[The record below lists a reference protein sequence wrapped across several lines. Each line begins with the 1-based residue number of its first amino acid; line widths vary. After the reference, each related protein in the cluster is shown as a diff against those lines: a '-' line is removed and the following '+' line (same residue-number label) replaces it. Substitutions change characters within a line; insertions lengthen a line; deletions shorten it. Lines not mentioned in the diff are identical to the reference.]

1 MKIQRRHSLLF
12 FLAFLALYL
21 PSYVYAYQISWQQ
34 EGQGHAMIV
43 LAIVYYLMASKLSTL
58 HYIKPRLAWAEKILG
73 GGFLGLGLL
82 AYIVGHSQHIVFIDL
97 GSQVPVLL
105 GALWLLFGFRQSR
118 SFLFPAFF
126 ILFMLPIPQV
136 LLSALTLPM
145 KIAVSTA
152 AEWITYY
159 TSQIP
164 VAREG
169 VLLFVGQYRLF
180 VADACAGMHTLI
192 SLEALGLLY
201 LNLVHSKSLIRN
213 SLLAMLIV
221 PISFSANVIRVVVLI
236 FITYY
241 LGDEVAQS
249 YLHEFAGF
257 VLFAIALVL
266 ILICDSLI
274 QWAVRKQDR
283 QQ

>member
-1 MKIQRRHSLLF
+1 
-12 FLAFLALYL
+12 
-21 PSYVYAYQISWQQ
+21 
-34 EGQGHAMIV
+34 MIV
-43 LAIVYYLMASKLSTL
+43 FIIVCYLIATKLPALQT
-58 HYIKPRLAWAEKILG
+58 IKPRLSLAEKG
-73 GGFLGLGLL
+73 VGGFFLLAGLL
-82 AYIVGHSQHIVFIDL
+82 AYIIGRSQHILLIEL

-105 GALWLLFGFRQSR
+105 GALWILFGFKQSR
-118 SFLFPAFF
+118 PFLFPAFF

-136 LLSALTLPM
+136 VLSTVTLPM

-213 SLLAMLIV
+213 SLLAILIV
-221 PISFSANVIRVVVLI
+221 PISFSANVIRVVILI

-257 VLFAIALVL
+257 VLFTIALFL
-266 ILICDSLI
+266 IITCDSLI
-274 QWAVRKQDR
+274 QWAVKRAGR
-283 QQ
+283 

>member
-1 MKIQRRHSLLF
+1 MKVPRNSLLF
-12 FLAFLALYL
+12 FFAFLILYL
-21 PSYVYAYQISWQQ
+21 PSYVYSYRVSWQQ
-34 EGQGHAMIV
+34 EGQGHAIIV
-43 LAIVYYLMASKLSTL
+43 LIIVYYLLVTKLPALQHIQS
-58 HYIKPRLAWAEKILG
+58 RLSVPEKLLG
-73 GGFLGLGLL
+73 GFFFCSGLL
-82 AYIVGHSQHIVFIDL
+82 AYIVGHSQHIILIEL

-105 GALWLLFGFRQSR
+105 GTLWLLFGFKQSR
-118 SFLFPAFF
+118 PFLFPAFF

-136 LLSALTLPM
+136 VLSAVTLPM

-152 AEWITYY
+152 AEWITYH
-159 TSQIP
+159 TSDIP

-201 LNLVHSKSLIRN
+201 LNLVHSTSLIRN
-213 SLLAMLIV
+213 SLLAILIV
-221 PISFSANVIRVVVLI
+221 PISFSANVIRVVILI

-241 LGDEVAQS
+241 LGDELAQS

-257 VLFAIALVL
+257 VLFAIALFF
-266 ILICDSLI
+266 IITFDSLI
-274 QWAVRKQDR
+274 QWAVKKAGK
-283 QQ
+283 